1 MSSSPVTIIGSGL
14 AGYTVAREFRK
25 LDAETP
31 IQIIS
36 ADHGG
41 FYSKPTLSNA
51 LATGKTPASIVTASH
66 DKMAEQLKLSV
77 RPHSR
82 VTAID
87 PSTKSVTLQNG
98 EQLSYGQLILA
109 LGADP
114 IRLPLEGGGT
124 KAILSVNDLD
134 DYQRLR
140 GT

>member
-25 LDAETP
+25 LDTETP

-51 LATGKTPASIVTASH
+51 LATGKTPGSIVTAPH
-66 DKMAEQLKLSV
+66 DKMAEQLKLTV
-77 RPHSR
+77 RAHSR

-87 PSTKSVTLQNG
+87 AATKSLRLQNG
-98 EQLSYGQLILA
+98 EQLSYSNLI
-109 LGADP
+109 
-114 IRLPLEGGGT
+114 
-124 KAILSVNDLD
+124 
-134 DYQRLR
+134 
-140 GT
+140 